1 MPNPSSP
8 LTVLTPSG
16 FTALSAEKSVLLSWN
31 QTPLGTLYFIRRSS
45 DGVTFADLASTAS
58 LSYVD
63 KSGTVGT
70 IYYYQVQA
78 SNGSSFGNPTSA
90 LSALPLKPGQT
101 TAGNIILEAQQ
112 RCNKENSQFYT
123 QQELMSMC
131 SQSRKSLYDIIIQK
145 FGDDYYFANPFKFTT
160 SNQQQFYPL
169 PDDFYKL
176 FGTDVALNGGDPN
189 SWVTLKKFNFI
200 QRNLYNFP
208 NVYTMYGI
216 TNLRYRILGDN
227 LEIVP
232 VPSGGQ
238 TIQIWYAPR
247 VSQLIQPTDIVD
259 GVSGWEEYIVDDMC
273 RKMLIKEESF
283 EQAAEFKSDRDEVHK
298 RIEEAAENRDIG
310 EPETV
315 SDSRRRN
322 FSWGDPGDQ
331 GSGGF
336 Y

>member
-1 MPNPSSP
+1 MPNPSTP
-8 LTVLTPSG
+8 LVVLTPSG
-16 FTALSAEKSVLLSWN
+16 FTIASAENAVIMNWN
-31 QTPLGTLYFIRRSS
+31 QTPLALSYFIRRSADNIS
-45 DGVTFADLASTAS
+45 FADLAETSS

-63 KSGTVGT
+63 KSGVVGT
-70 IYYYQVQA
+70 TYYYQVQS
-78 SNGSSFGNPTSA
+78 SNGSSYGNPTFSLA
-90 LSALPLKPGQT
+90 GVSLAPGQS

-112 RCNKENSQFYT
+112 RCDKVNSQFYS

-131 SQSRKSLYDIIIQK
+131 SQSRKELFDILAQK
-145 FGDDYYFANPFKFTT
+145 FGDDYYLALPYQYLT

-169 PDDFYKL
+169 PADFYKL
-176 FGTDVALNGGDPN
+176 LGVDVALNNGDPN
-189 SWVTLKKFNFI
+189 SWVTLKEFSFI

-216 TNLRYRILGDN
+216 TNLRYRLMGNQI
-227 LEIVP
+227 EIVP

-238 TIQIWYAPR
+238 TIQLWYVPR
-247 VSQLIQPTDIVD
+247 PNQLIQPTDIVD
-259 GVSGWEEYIVDDMC
+259 GISGWEEYVVVDMC
-273 RKMLIKEESF
+273 IKMLAKEESDVSLF
-283 EQAAEFKSDRDEVHK
+283 MEQKQMLLK
-298 RIEEAAENRDIG
+298 RIEEAGENRNIG

-322 FSWGDPGDQ
+322 FSWGDPGDA

>member
-16 FTALSAEKSVLLSWN
+16 FNALSAEKSVLLSWN
-31 QTPLGTLYFIRRSS
+31 QTPLSSLYFIRRSA
-45 DGVTFADLASTAS
+45 DGITFADIGSTAL
-58 LSYVD
+58 LSYTD
-63 KSGTVGT
+63 TTGTAGT
-70 IYYYQVQA
+70 IYYYAVQA
-78 SNGSSFGNPTSA
+78 STGASYGNPTIAQAA
-90 LSALPLKPGQT
+90 LALKPGQT

-112 RCNKENSQFYT
+112 RCDKVNSQYYSP
-123 QQELMSMC
+123 QELMSMC
-131 SQSRKSLYDIIIQK
+131 SQSRKELYDILVQK
-145 FGDDYYFANPFKFTT
+145 FGNDYYLATPYQYLT
-160 SNQQQFYPL
+160 SNQVQFYPL

-176 FGTDVALNGGDPN
+176 LGVDVALNNGDPN
-189 SWVTLKKFNFI
+189 SWVTLKEFNFI

-216 TNLRYRILGDN
+216 TNLRYRLMGDN

-238 TIQIWYAPR
+238 TIQLWYAPR
-247 VSQLIQPTDIVD
+247 VSQLLKVTDIVD
-259 GVSGWEEYIVDDMC
+259 GVSGWEEYIVVDMC
-273 RKMLIKEESF
+273 IKMLTKEESDVSVYMT
-283 EQAAEFKSDRDEVHK
+283 QKQMLLK
-298 RIEEAAENRDIG
+298 RIEEAAENRDVG
-310 EPETV
+310 EPQTV

>member
-31 QTPLGTLYFIRRSS
+31 QTPLSTLYFVRRST
-45 DGVTFADLASTAS
+45 DNMTFSDLASTAS

-78 SNGSSFGNPTSA
+78 SNGSSYGNPTASIA
-90 LSALPLKPGQT
+90 ALPLKPGQT

-112 RCNKENSQFYT
+112 RCNKERSQFYT
-123 QQELMSMC
+123 AQELMSIC
-131 SQSRKSLYDIIIQK
+131 SQSRKELYDILVQK
-145 FGDDYYFANPFKFTT
+145 FGDDYYLATPYQYLT

-176 FGTDVALNGGDPN
+176 LGVDVALNNGDPN
-189 SWVTLKKFNFI
+189 SWVTLKEFNFI

-216 TNLRYRILGDN
+216 TNLRYRLMGDN

-247 VSQLIQPTDIVD
+247 VSQLINPTDIVD
-259 GVSGWEEYIVDDMC
+259 GVSGWEEYIVADMC
-273 RKMLIKEESF
+273 IKMLAKEESDISIY
-283 EQAAEFKSDRDEVHK
+283 AAQKQMLLK

-310 EPETV
+310 EPQTV

-322 FSWGDPGDQ
+322 FSWGDPGDM

>member
-1 MPNPSSP
+1 MPTPSVP

-16 FTALSAEKSVLLSWN
+16 FAAQSAEKAVLLSWN
-31 QTPLGTLYFIRRSS
+31 QTPLASSYYVRRST
-45 DGVTFADLASTAS
+45 DNVTFTDLAQTSS
-58 LSYVD
+58 LSYNDTTGV
-63 KSGTVGT
+63 VGT
-70 IYYYQVQA
+70 IYYYAVQA
-78 SNGSSFGNPTSA
+78 SNGASYGNQTSSLAA
-90 LSALPLKPGQT
+90 LSLKPGQS

-112 RCNKENSQFYT
+112 RCDKVNNPFYSA
-123 QQELMSMC
+123 QELMSMC
-131 SQSRKSLYDIIIQK
+131 SQSRKELYDILVQK
-145 FGDDYYFANPFKFTT
+145 FGDDYCFAAPYQYLT

-169 PDDFYKL
+169 PSDFYKL
-176 FGTDVALNGGDPN
+176 LGVDVALNNGDPN
-189 SWVTLKKFNFI
+189 SWVTLKEFSFL

-216 TNLRYRILGDN
+216 TNLRYRLEGDN
-227 LEIVP
+227 IEIVP

-247 VSQLIQPTDIVD
+247 VSQLINLTDIVD
-259 GVSGWEEYIVDDMC
+259 GVSGWEEYVVVDMC
-273 RKMLIKEESF
+273 IKMLTKEESDVQIF
-283 EQAAEFKSDRDEVHK
+283 MAQKMALLK
-298 RIEEAAENRDIG
+298 RIEEAAENRNLG

-322 FSWGDPGDQ
+322 FSWGDPGDS

>member
-1 MPNPSSP
+1 MPNPSTP
-8 LTVLTPSG
+8 LVVLTPSG
-16 FTALSAEKSVLLSWN
+16 FTIASAENAVIMNWN
-31 QTPLGTLYFIRRSS
+31 QTPLALSYVIRRSA
-45 DGVTFADLASTAS
+45 DNIVFADLGVSSS

-63 KSGTVGT
+63 KSGVVGT

-78 SNGSSFGNPTSA
+78 TNGASFGNPTASLAA
-90 LSALPLKPGQT
+90 LALAPGQS

-112 RCNKENSQFYT
+112 RCDKVNSQFYS

-131 SQSRKSLYDIIIQK
+131 SQSRKELFDILVQK
-145 FGDDYYFANPFKFTT
+145 FGDDYYLALPYQYLT

-169 PDDFYKL
+169 PPDFYKL
-176 FGTDVALNGGDPN
+176 LGVDVALNNGDPN
-189 SWVTLKKFNFI
+189 SWVTLKEFSFI

-216 TNLRYRILGDN
+216 TNLRYRLMGNQI
-227 LEIVP
+227 EIVP

-238 TIQIWYAPR
+238 TIQLWYVPR
-247 VSQLIQPTDIVD
+247 PSQLIQPTDLVD
-259 GVSGWEEYIVDDMC
+259 GISGWEEYVVVDMC
-273 RKMLIKEESF
+273 IKMLAKEESDVSLYM
-283 EQAAEFKSDRDEVHK
+283 EQKQMLLK
-298 RIEEAAENRDIG
+298 RIEEAGENRNIG

-322 FSWGDPGDQ
+322 FSWGDPGDA

>member
-1 MPNPSSP
+1 MPSPSSP
-8 LTVLTPSG
+8 LVVLTPSG
-16 FTALSAEKSVLLSWN
+16 FTALSAEKAVLLSWN
-31 QTPLGTLYFIRRSS
+31 QTPLATSYVIRRST
-45 DGVTFADLASTAS
+45 DNVTFTDVGTSSS
-58 LSYVD
+58 LSFND
-63 KSGTVGT
+63 TTGAVGT
-70 IYYYQVQA
+70 IYYYAVQA
-78 SNGSSFGNPTSA
+78 SNGTSYGNQT
-90 LSALPLKPGQT
+90 LSIAGLALKPGQN

-112 RCNKENSQFYT
+112 RCDKVNSPFYSP
-123 QQELMSMC
+123 QELMSMC
-131 SQSRKSLYDIIIQK
+131 SQSRKELYDILVQK
-145 FGDDYYFANPFKFTT
+145 FGDDYYLATPYTYKT

-176 FGTDVALNGGDPN
+176 LGVDVALNNGDPN
-189 SWVTLKKFNFI
+189 SWVTLKEFSFI

-216 TNLRYRILGDN
+216 TNLRYRLMGDQ

-238 TIQIWYAPR
+238 TIQLWYAPR
-247 VSQLIQPTDIVD
+247 VSQLINLTDIVD
-259 GVSGWEEYIVDDMC
+259 GVSGWEEYIVVDMC
-273 RKMLIKEESF
+273 IKMLTKEESDVTIYAG
-283 EQAAEFKSDRDEVHK
+283 QKGALLK
-298 RIEEAAENRDIG
+298 RIEEAAENRNIG

-322 FSWGDPGDQ
+322 FSWGDPGDS